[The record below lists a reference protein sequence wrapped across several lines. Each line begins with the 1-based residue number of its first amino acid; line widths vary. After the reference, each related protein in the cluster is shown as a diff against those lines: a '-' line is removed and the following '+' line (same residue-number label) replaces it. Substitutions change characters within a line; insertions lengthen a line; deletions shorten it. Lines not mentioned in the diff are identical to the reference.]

1 MNPMTAVLFCPKKI
15 LMRWVA
21 SGLLLTC
28 QGVMSTE
35 FDLDVLK
42 ARGISPE
49 VAAYFSEAPRFSPGT
64 IPVSVSING
73 NDKGTINAQFST
85 EGQLCMDAHFLQQ
98 AGLKIPSDL
107 ASASLDSSAK
117 GDQTPL
123 PCDDYATYYP
133 GTTVSLFPNE
143 TRVLVVVP
151 SDALAPVSTAPTGYL
166 RGGMAGLLNYD
177 MFSSLSKNQWDT
189 SRHSY
194 ASLENGFNAGDWL
207 VRSRQIINQSERET
221 QFTALQTY
229 AQRTF
234 PSVGLQLQAGQINVR
249 NSLFAIPSL
258 SGMQIEPDRALNPV
272 SGSGVTV
279 TGIAQTAQARVEI
292 KQNHQLIYSTLVP
305 AGRFTLPD
313 VPTISANTDLQV
325 TVNETNGEQ
334 HHFVVSA
341 SEQNAAQLSQ
351 PEGLSFALGKVSQGM
366 AGQTPPWVGSFSQG
380 WRIHSQLNLS
390 GGVLLAQ
397 GYQSLAARG
406 EFTPRNNWLLKSSWW
421 LSHDQQHSVQGQ
433 NLELS
438 STYRPLKNL
447 AMTLHAG
454 HKSAGYRHL
463 SDSMYQNHQH
473 ELSAHTFGAYA
484 NWSLPYLGGFS
495 LGYTGFVSQQTTQ
508 SINIGWG
515 KTMGKVNI
523 RADWQRSLGRSN
535 TKNGADQLF
544 VNFSLPWGEQ
554 HIDNYYRRSGTRAI
568 LGSGINT
575 HGQIMPALHY
585 SLAANHE
592 FTEKHTAIRG
602 SLNSN
607 LHYTKINFSASVDT
621 NRSQNYNV
629 STQGGVAA
637 HAAGITFSPEPI
649 QESFAIVKL
658 DQKVAGI
665 AIDTGQGR
673 VWTDF
678 WGQAV
683 VPSLPAYQSSHV
695 ELNTETLPKNA
706 DVSNGLQSVKVGRG
720 AVTQLNYQL
729 LKERRALLNVTL
741 PDGSP
746 LPKDSLIVDSDQQY
760 ITSSVD
766 NGVVF
771 INNIPASG
779 TLFVAAENGHE
790 ACRLMYPLNEQPDLE
805 KYYETLAATC
815 VFEKA

>member
-1 MNPMTAVLFCPKKI
+1 M
-15 LMRWVA
+15 
-21 SGLLLTC
+21 
-28 QGVMSTE
+28 
-35 FDLDVLK
+35 
-42 ARGISPE
+42 
-49 VAAYFSEAPRFSPGT
+49 
-64 IPVSVSING
+64 
-73 NDKGTINAQFST
+73 
-85 EGQLCMDAHFLQQ
+85 
-98 AGLKIPSDL
+98 
-107 ASASLDSSAK
+107 
-117 GDQTPL
+117 
-123 PCDDYATYYP
+123 
-133 GTTVSLFPNE
+133 
-143 TRVLVVVP
+143 VVP
-151 SDALAPVSTAPTGYL
+151 SDALAPVSTASPSGYL

-177 MFSSLSKNQWDT
+177 MFSSLSKSPWDT

-194 ASLENGFNAGDWL
+194 VSLENGFNAGDWQ
-207 VRSRQIINQSERET
+207 VRSRQIINQSKSGT

-234 PSVGLQLQAGQINVR
+234 TNVGLQLQAGQINVR
-249 NSLFAIPSL
+249 SSLFAIPSL

-272 SGSGVTV
+272 SGSGITV
-279 TGIAQTAQARVEI
+279 TGIAQTPQARVEI
-292 KQNHQLIYSTLVP
+292 KQNNQLIYSTLVP

-325 TVNETNGEQ
+325 TVNETNGEK

-351 PEGLSFALGKVSQGM
+351 PEGLSFALGKVRQESG
-366 AGQTPPWVGSFSQG
+366 GQVLPWVGSFSQG
-380 WRIHSQLNLS
+380 WRINSQLNLS
-390 GGVLLAQ
+390 GGALLAQ

-406 EFTPRNNWLLKSSWW
+406 EFMPLKNWLLRSSWW

-438 STYRPLKNL
+438 STYRPLKNVGI
-447 AMTLHAG
+447 TVRAG
-454 HKSAGYRHL
+454 HSSAGYRHL
-463 SDSMYQNHQH
+463 TDSMYQNHQQG
-473 ELSAHTFGAYA
+473 LSTHTFGASA
-484 NWSLPYLGGFS
+484 HWSLSYLGGFS
-495 LGYTGFVSQQTTQ
+495 LGYTRFVSQQTTQ

-515 KTMGKVNI
+515 KTIGKVNI
-523 RADWQRSLGRSN
+523 RADWQQGLGRSS
-535 TKNGADQLF
+535 TKNNADQLF
-544 VNFSLPWGEQ
+544 VNVSLPWGEQ
-554 HIDNYYRRSGTRAI
+554 HIDNYYRRSGRRSTM
-568 LGSGINT
+568 GSSINT
-575 HGQIMPALHY
+575 HGKITPALNY

-592 FTEKHTAIRG
+592 FTEKHTGIRG

-607 LHYTKINFSASVDT
+607 LHYTKVNVSASIDT
-621 NRSQNYNV
+621 NRRQNYNV
-629 STQGGVAA
+629 STQGGVVA

-683 VPSLPAYQSSHV
+683 VPSLPAYQSSNV

-706 DVSNGLQSVKVGRG
+706 DVRNGLQSVKVGRG

-729 LKERRALLNVTL
+729 LRERRALLNVTL
-741 PDGSP
+741 PDGRP
-746 LPKDSLIVDSDQQY
+746 LPKDSLIVDSNQQY

-779 TLFVAAENGHE
+779 TLLVAAENGNE

-805 KYYETLAATC
+805 NYYETLAATC